1 MAEGR
6 AFRFGAGVAGAGSR
20 AEWVAVVRRIEELG
34 YAVLLVPDHFA
45 WADPQVTF
53 LPSVALMAAADA
65 APTLRIGSYV
75 YDNDFRH
82 PALLAKE
89 AAMLDLLSDGRLEL
103 GIGAGWNFADYEQT
117 GIPFESAEVRIERLV
132 EAITI
137 VRQFFTQE
145 SVTFA
150 GKYYQVTGLKGRP
163 KPVQRPH
170 PPIFIGG
177 GGKRVLTLAGQEA
190 DIVGLHLKINP
201 DHTVDAEEHLENA
214 LVRKSEWVRQAAGE
228 RFAAI
233 ELNLLLSGVIVT
245 DDRRQAAEEVARQL
259 QANGSTSTADALLE
273 RLLESPYW
281 LIGSVDEMVERLV
294 QLRERLG
301 ISYIGVVDRYTVAQ
315 KDVFEAL
322 APVVARLA
330 GQ

>member
-1 MAEGR
+1 MAEAR
-6 AFRFGAGVAGAGSR
+6 AFRFGAGVTGAGSR
-20 AEWVAVVRRIEELG
+20 AEWVALARRIEELG
-34 YAVLLVPDHFA
+34 YAVLLVPDHF
-45 WADPQVTF
+45 DELFQ
-53 LPSVALMAAADA
+53 PSVALMAAADA
-65 APTLRIGSYV
+65 APHLRIGSYV

-89 AAMLDLLSDGRLEL
+89 AALLDLLSDGRLEL
-103 GIGAGWNFADYEQT
+103 GIGAGWNLADYEQT
-117 GIPFESAEVRIERLV
+117 GLPFESAGIRIERLA

-137 VRQFFTQE
+137 LRQFFTQE

-150 GKYYQVTGLKGRP
+150 GKYYQVTGLEGRP
-163 KPVQRPH
+163 KPVQQPH

-177 GGKRVLTLAGQEA
+177 GGQRVLTLAGQQA
-190 DIVGLHLKINP
+190 DIVGLHFKVNA
-201 DHTVDAEEHLENA
+201 DNTVDADERLEGA
-214 LVRKSEWVRQAAGE
+214 LARKVEWVRAAAGE

-245 DDRRQAAEEVARQL
+245 DDREQAADERARQL
-259 QANGSTSTADALLE
+259 QANGSSVTANV
-273 RLLESPYW
+273 LLESPYW

-294 QLRERLG
+294 RLRATLG
-301 ISYIGVVDRYTVAQ
+301 ISYVVARE
-315 KDVFEAL
+315 DVVEAF